1 MLQRYNAPQISKQN
15 VAMPQKTQW
24 NPAFS
29 VGNSTLDEQHKKLL
43 AVCAALEECCEM
55 QGQAKI
61 SRFHELLDELA
72 RYVWEHFKTEER
84 ILARCGYVGLE
95 DQKVEHLAYEEKLVG
110 IIADAA
116 FGQYD
121 IQGTSLFMSDW
132 WPKHILES
140 DMKYKEHLLRSA
152 N

>member
-1 MLQRYNAPQISKQN
+1 
-15 VAMPQKTQW
+15 
-24 NPAFS
+24 
-29 VGNSTLDEQHKKLL
+29 
-43 AVCAALEECCEM
+43 M